1 MSETKQGSS
10 VRFIW
15 ELGWYIILIL
25 VLVGLP
31 FLKYGTS
38 YQSSVYLFL
47 NQDSIFVSR
56 SFQDLVNAYFIISF
70 ILLVVLPVISYF
82 IHYFL
87 VKKGYLFLASLQS
100 FLMYISCALIL
111 IYAMASLTVDKEYF
125 EMDSGFYAC
134 LFLFLVHIY
143 IDWRH
148 LKQLIG
154 TRNPSTEENP
164 LENKVVLE
172 KE

>member
-10 VRFIW
+10 LKFIW

-47 NQDSIFVSR
+47 NQDSIFVSK
-56 SFQDLVNAYFIISF
+56 SFQDLF
-70 ILLVVLPVISYF
+70 YF

-125 EMDSGFYAC
+125 GMDSGFYAC

-148 LKQLIG
+148 LKQLIE

-164 LENKVVLE
+164 LAELPAST

>member
-10 VRFIW
+10 LKFIW

-47 NQDSIFVSR
+47 NQDSIFFSK
-56 SFQDLVNAYFIISF
+56 SFQDILNAYFINSF
-70 ILLVVLPVISYF
+70 ILLVVLPVVSYF

-125 EMDSGFYAC
+125 GMDSGFYAC

-148 LKQLIG
+148 LKQLIE

-164 LENKVVLE
+164 LAELPAST

>member
-10 VRFIW
+10 LRFIW

-47 NQDSIFVSR
+47 NQDSIFVSQ
-56 SFQDLVNAYFIISF
+56 SFQDLVNAHFINSF
-70 ILLVVLPVISYF
+70 ILLVVLPVVFYF

-100 FLMYISCALIL
+100 FLIYISCALIL

-125 EMDSGFYAC
+125 GMDSGFYAC

-148 LKQLIG
+148 LKQLIE